1 MITDGVIAYFY
12 TWGGRILMKK
22 MCRILACVGT
32 LLLTA
37 CTVSNNR
44 STQITSTSVTEQKK
58 ETPEPKETVSPEVTE
73 AFHAYNELLDNI
85 DAYDF
90 GMGDVKESATQYS
103 VVYLDSEVPQLLV
116 TRYYDREHI
125 AMNMIFWYESSTK
138 KCMALNRIFQTIN
151 PSQNSTSDP
160 EGTGMLSLLE
170 GNKGLVYAELNQST
184 NETIIK
190 QLLTYKNNEI
200 VVRDLGASEYGSL
213 PNNAKLISL
222 PIDDRRLLQ

>member
-1 MITDGVIAYFY
+1 M
-12 TWGGRILMKK
+12 GGMTMKK

-32 LLLTA
+32 LFLTA
-37 CTVSNNR
+37 CTASNNR
-44 STQITSTSVTEQKK
+44 STQTTSTSVTEQKK

-73 AFHAYNELLDNI
+73 ALHAYNELLNNI

-138 KCMALNRIFQTIN
+138 KCMALNRIFQTTN

-213 PNNAKLISL
+213 PNHAKLISW
-222 PIDDRRLLQ
+222 PIDDRPLVQ

>member
-1 MITDGVIAYFY
+1 
-12 TWGGRILMKK
+12 MKK
-22 MCRILACVGT
+22 MCRILACIGT

-37 CTVSNNR
+37 CTVSSNR
-44 STQITSTSVTEQKK
+44 STQTTSTSVTEQKK
-58 ETPEPKETVSPEVTE
+58 ETPEPKETVSLEVME
-73 AFHAYNELLDNI
+73 ALHAYNELLDNI

-138 KCMALNRIFQTIN
+138 KCMALNRIFQTTN

-222 PIDDRRLLQ
+222 PIDNRQLLQQEF

>member
-1 MITDGVIAYFY
+1 M
-12 TWGGRILMKK
+12 LMKK

-103 VVYLDSEVPQLLV
+103 VVYLNSEVPQLLV

-138 KCMALNRIFQTIN
+138 KCMDLNRIFQTIN

-160 EGTGMLSLLE
+160 EGTGMLYLLE

-184 NETIIK
+184 NEIIIK

-200 VVRDLGASEYGSL
+200 IIRDLGASEYGSL

-222 PIDDRRLLQ
+222 PIDDRQLLQ

>member
-1 MITDGVIAYFY
+1 MHIFTH
-12 TWGGRILMKK
+12 GGEILMKK

-44 STQITSTSVTEQKK
+44 STQTTSTSVTEQKK
-58 ETPEPKETVSPEVTE
+58 ETPEPKKTVSPEVTE
-73 AFHAYNELLDNI
+73 ALHAYNELLDNI

-90 GMGDVKESATQYS
+90 GMGDVKENATQYG

-138 KCMALNRIFQTIN
+138 KCMALNRIFQTTN

-222 PIDDRRLLQ
+222 PIDNRQLLQ

>member
-1 MITDGVIAYFY
+1 M
-12 TWGGRILMKK
+12 GGILMKK

-58 ETPEPKETVSPEVTE
+58 ETPEPKGTVSPEVTE
-73 AFHAYNELLDNI
+73 ALHAYNELLDNI

-222 PIDDRRLLQ
+222 PIDDRQLLQ